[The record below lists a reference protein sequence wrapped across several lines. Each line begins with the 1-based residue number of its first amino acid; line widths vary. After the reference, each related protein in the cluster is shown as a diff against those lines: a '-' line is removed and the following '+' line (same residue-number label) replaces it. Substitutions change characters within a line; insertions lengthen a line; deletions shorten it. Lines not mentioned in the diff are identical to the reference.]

1 MARPTA
7 KSGIALLQKIVVMP
21 AAIIATFAIASFLAD
36 RYAASTKLFAE
47 LRNFASKKAQEK
59 LTINAPVPTAVNEID
74 SVVGVRSVHLDYV
87 FYLPDTTFPFWRNH
101 LQ

>member
-21 AAIIATFAIASFLAD
+21 AAIIATFASASFLAD
-36 RYAASTKLFAE
+36 KYADSTKLFAE

-59 LTINAPVPTAVNEID
+59 LTINAPVPTAVNEIA
-74 SVVGVRSVHLDYV
+74 SGVDGLLIS
-87 FYLPDTTFPFWRNH
+87 
-101 LQ
+101 